1 MKTTTYLNGGV
12 VIESDRPE
20 PTPLEKT
27 RTALFLAVTAYA
39 YTHKLETQGNMSDC
53 VDRCIDLV
61 SEGSTLRAAVAASF
75 VGKLRDV
82 LLSRIDRAAGRRMI
96 TRGHYSNHQEGA
108 L

>member
-27 RTALFLAVTAYA
+27 RTALFLAVTAYNF
-39 YTHKLETQGNMSDC
+39 THKSETQGKSDC

-61 SEGSTLRAAVAASF
+61 SEGFTLRTAVSASF
-75 VGKLRDV
+75 VGRLRDV
-82 LLSRIDRAAGRRMI
+82 LLARIDRPAGRRMVN
-96 TRGHYSNHQEGA
+96 RGYYTNHQEGT